1 MARFSEVHSMPRRLC
16 PALLSSTIAVVL
28 VACGSAAPARTASL
42 SPTPSL
48 HPTAADATASPAM
61 VRQLES
67 CGQLTRYADGNFG
80 PVACSDGKPSM
91 QAALYV
97 NRLGWSRS
105 SQLLSLG
112 SAATSDD
119 VTRAICY
126 DYKHL
131 TGTIPITQSLAEL
144 AAAEY
149 SWQFGVGIADLVRQA
164 IATC

>member
-1 MARFSEVHSMPRRLC
+1 
-16 PALLSSTIAVVL
+16 
-28 VACGSAAPARTASL
+28 
-42 SPTPSL
+42 
-48 HPTAADATASPAM
+48 M
-61 VRQLES
+61 VRQPES
-67 CGQLTRYADGNFG
+67 CGQLSTYADGNFG

-91 QAALYV
+91 QAVLYV

-105 SQLLSLG
+105 SQLLNLG

-119 VTRAICY
+119 VIRATCY

-164 IATC
+164 ITTC